1 MSSRHDLEIRLGS
14 LNEIKEIMS
23 AMKNLSLMEVH
34 KLGRFLDNQ
43 RRVIDSIAAAAADLL
58 QFHRTLFPE
67 SVTFRDF
74 YLLVGSE
81 RGFCG
86 DFNEALVRA
95 LEKHAVTAQE
105 KSIVVVGAKLATK
118 LAGDARLR
126 AAISGASVAEEID
139 GVLVELMDA
148 LTETGAQGA
157 SEGPLR
163 LTVLHHQPGEE
174 QVAMTLLQALPPAP
188 LNGKRYSHAPLL
200 YLDPQ
205 LFLAG
210 LIEQYLFAGLH
221 ELLYSSLLAENQRRM
236 QHMDAAV
243 RRLEETCAELVRT
256 RNILRQEEITEE
268 IEVIMLS
275 VEALR

>member
-1 MSSRHDLEIRLGS
+1 MSSRRDLEIRLGS

-34 KLGRFLDNQ
+34 KLGRFIESQ
-43 RRVIDSIAAAAADLL
+43 RRVIDSIEAAAADLL

-67 SVTFRDF
+67 NVTFRDF

-126 AAISGASVAEEID
+126 AAIGGASVAEEID

-148 LTETGAQGA
+148 LTETGARGA
-157 SEGPLR
+157 SDGPLR

-174 QVAMTLLQALPPAP
+174 QVAMTLLQPLPPAP
-188 LNGKRYSHAPLL
+188 LRGKRYSHAPLL
-200 YLDPQ
+200 YLQPQ
-205 LFLAG
+205 LFLTG
-210 LIEQYLFAGLH
+210 LVEQYLFAGLH

-236 QHMDAAV
+236 QHMDSAV
-243 RRLEETCAELVRT
+243 RRLERTLRTLCDDAISCARKKS
-256 RNILRQEEITEE
+256 QKK
-268 IEVIMLS
+268 S
-275 VEALR
+275 K

>member
-1 MSSRHDLEIRLGS
+1 MSSRRDLEIRLGS

-34 KLGRFLDNQ
+34 KLGRFLESQ
-43 RRVIDSIAAAAADLL
+43 RRVIDSIEAAAADLL

-139 GVLVELMDA
+139 GVLVGLMDA
-148 LTETGAQGA
+148 LTGTPRAGSFRCSA
-157 SEGPLR
+157 STNRVASPAGSKSKLR
-163 LTVLHHQPGEE
+163 SRSSSLCNRAAPG
-174 QVAMTLLQALPPAP
+174 QALLPCAT
-188 LNGKRYSHAPLL
+188 A
-200 YLDPQ
+200 
-205 LFLAG
+205 LFR
-210 LIEQYLFAGLH
+210 
-221 ELLYSSLLAENQRRM
+221 S
-236 QHMDAAV
+236 AALSGRPDRAVSV
-243 RRLEETCAELVRT
+243 RGIA
-256 RNILRQEEITEE
+256 
-268 IEVIMLS
+268 
-275 VEALR
+275 

>member
-1 MSSRHDLEIRLGS
+1 MSSRRDLEIRLGS

-34 KLGRFLDNQ
+34 KLGRFLESQ
-43 RRVIDSIAAAAADLL
+43 RRVIDSIEAAAADLL

-67 SVTFRDF
+67 NVTFRDF

-126 AAISGASVAEEID
+126 AAIGGASVAEEID

-148 LTETGAQGA
+148 LTETGARGA
-157 SEGPLR
+157 SDGPLR

-174 QVAMTLLQALPPAP
+174 QVAMTLLQPLPPAP
-188 LNGKRYSHAPLL
+188 LKGKRYSHAPLL

-205 LFLAG
+205 LVSDRLDRAVLCSRDCMSYFTARFWPRTSAACSTWTPRCG
-210 LIEQYLFAGLH
+210 ASTKPAPSWCARAIFCAK
-221 ELLYSSLLAENQRRM
+221 RRSP
-236 QHMDAAV
+236 
-243 RRLEETCAELVRT
+243 RRLK
-256 RNILRQEEITEE
+256 
-268 IEVIMLS
+268 
-275 VEALR
+275 